1 MALHGLV
8 DLSEDD
14 PEVATRRYVAYL
26 ASYQCLKSIG
36 REPDNPPP
44 PLEDFVDGQPWSPFD
59 GIATFVNT
67 EEGILEGP
75 AVECAIP

>member
-8 DLSEDD
+8 DLSENDAK
-14 PEVATRRYVAYL
+14 VARRRYNAYL
-26 ASYQCLKSIG
+26 ASYQCLKSLG

-44 PLEDFVDGQPWSPFD
+44 PLEEFISGQPWSPFD

-67 EEGILEGP
+67 EEGTLEGP
-75 AVECAIP
+75 TVECSVP